1 MTPVILLTDGYI
13 ANAAE
18 PWKVPDPASY
28 ETFPV
33 TFLEEK
39 NATDQGVEQ
48 LLPYKRDEKGARP
61 WIKPGTPGLMHR
73 IGGIE
78 KHAGTGN
85 IDYSPANHQAM
96 TDARKAKIDGIA
108 SSIPAQDVALGE
120 TSGKLAVVGWGS
132 TFGPIHQAVRRAR
145 FQGLDVSHIHVRHIW
160 PLPANLG
167 ELLKGFEHI
176 LVPEMN
182 TGQFKTVLRDQFLVD
197 AKPFTKTSGQPFM
210 IAELEAAI
218 AGFFGGVAGKEGGE
232 APASKTQLPEEGSG
246 YDDGSLK
253 AGVNQ

>member
-1 MTPVILLTDGYI
+1 
-13 ANAAE
+13 
-18 PWKVPDPASY
+18 VPDPN
-28 ETFPV
+28 TFEPFPA

-39 NATDQGVEQ
+39 NAGDT
-48 LLPYKRDEKGARP
+48 LLPYKRDAKGARP

-78 KHAGTGN
+78 KHVDTGN

-108 SSIPAQDVALGE
+108 IPDQEVALGE
-120 TSGKLAVVGWGS
+120 ASGRLAVVGWGS

-145 FQGLDVSHIHVRHIW
+145 AKGLAVSHIHVRHVW

-167 ELLKGFEHI
+167 ALLAGFDKV

-182 TGQFKTVLRDQFLVD
+182 TGQFKTVLRDQLLVD
-197 AKPFTKTSGQPFM
+197 AESLTKTSGQPFA

-218 AGFFGGVAGKEGGE
+218 GKFFDGVPNNEGGE
-232 APASKTQLPEEGSG
+232 VPANLGQLPEPESG

-253 AGVNQ
+253 AVKP

>member
-1 MTPVILLTDGYI
+1 
-13 ANAAE
+13 
-18 PWKVPDPASY
+18 VPDPANY
-28 ETFPV
+28 APFPV
-33 TFLEEK
+33 TFLKEK
-39 NATDQGVEQ
+39 NAGDT

-78 KHAGTGN
+78 KHVDTGN

-108 SSIPAQDVALGE
+108 VPDQDVALGE
-120 TSGKLAVVGWGS
+120 ATGRLAVVGWGS

-145 FQGLDVSHIHVRHIW
+145 AKGLAASHIHVRHVW
-160 PLPANLG
+160 PLPQNLG
-167 ELLKGFEHI
+167 ALLKGFDKV

-182 TGQFKTVLRDQFLVD
+182 TGQFKTVLRDQLFVD
-197 AKPFTKTSGQPFM
+197 AESLTKTSGQPFA
-210 IAELEAAI
+210 IAEMEAAI
-218 AGFFGGVAGKEGGE
+218 AKFFDGVPANEGGE
-232 APASKTQLPEEGSG
+232 VPVNSGQLPEPESG

-253 AGVNQ
+253 AVKP